1 VTVIIGVPKE
11 IKEGE
16 NRVALTPAGVHAL
29 IHKGHTVLI
38 EKNAGR
44 ASGLTDDEYIREG
57 ARIVSSNREVFSGA
71 DLVVKVKEPL
81 PVEWPLLR
89 EGQILFTYLHLA
101 SSEEL
106 TRALLERKVIAVA
119 YETVQ
124 DKNGRL
130 PLLIPMSEVAGR
142 MSIQVAARY
151 LESDYNGRGILLSGV
166 PGVPAAEVIILGC
179 GIVGLNAAKIAVGLG
194 AHVTLFD
201 ISHERLQ
208 YVDDIMG
215 GRVTTVFSTPYAIQ
229 AATAWADVLIGAVLV
244 TGARAPLLVTDK
256 MVSQM
261 KPGAVIVD
269 VSIDQGGCVETIRPT
284 THKEPIYLVHSIVH
298 YGVPNIPAAVPRTS
312 TYALTNATLPYIEE
326 IASKGIRKA
335 ASDNPLLSSGIN
347 CAGGIVTHQAVAESF
362 QMKWKPWDKVIK

>member
-1 VTVIIGVPKE
+1 MIIGIPKE

-16 NRVALTPAGVHAL
+16 NRVAVTPAGVYAL
-29 IHKGHTVLI
+29 TRKGHTVLI

-44 ASGLTDDEYIREG
+44 ASGLSDDEYLREG
-57 ARIVSSNREVFSGA
+57 AQIVPANKDIFFGA
-71 DLVVKVKEPL
+71 ELIIKVKEPL
-81 PVEWPLLR
+81 RVEWPLLR

-106 TRALLERKVIAVA
+106 TGALLEKKIIGVA

-124 DKNGRL
+124 DKDGRL

-166 PGVPAAEVIILGC
+166 PGVPAAEVVILGC
-179 GIVGLNAAKIAVGLG
+179 GIVGLNAAKIAAGLG
-194 AHVTLFD
+194 AHVTVLD
-201 ISHERLQ
+201 VSHERLK
-208 YVDDIMG
+208 YVDDMMG
-215 GRVTTVFSTPYAIQ
+215 GRVTTMFSTSHAIKS
-229 AATAWADVLIGAVLV
+229 AVRWADALIGAVLI
-244 TGARAPLLVTDK
+244 TGARAPLLVTDE
-256 MVSQM
+256 MVSRM

-284 THKEPIYLVHSIVH
+284 THEEPVYLVHNVLH
-298 YGVPNIPAAVPRTS
+298 YAVPNIPAAVPRTS
-312 TYALTNATLPYIEE
+312 TYALTNATLPYVEE

-335 ASDNPLLSSGIN
+335 ASDNPLLGTGIN
-347 CAGGIVTHQAVAESF
+347 CADGFITHQAVAESF
-362 QMKWKPWDKVIK
+362 RMKWKPWDKII